1 MMCGFDGDVG
11 GGAALGAAAGAA
23 AGADPNENLLTIF
36 SSSVGERSRLTLPPS
51 PTLMLSETYFGDAD
65 DAGVCG
71 VCGGARALDAALGA
85 AAGAENA
92 LKIFSSIVGAMQS
105 PPIS

>member
-1 MMCGFDGDVG
+1 
-11 GGAALGAAAGAA
+11 
-23 AGADPNENLLTIF
+23 
-36 SSSVGERSRLTLPPS
+36 
-51 PTLMLSETYFGDAD
+51 MLSETYFGDAD